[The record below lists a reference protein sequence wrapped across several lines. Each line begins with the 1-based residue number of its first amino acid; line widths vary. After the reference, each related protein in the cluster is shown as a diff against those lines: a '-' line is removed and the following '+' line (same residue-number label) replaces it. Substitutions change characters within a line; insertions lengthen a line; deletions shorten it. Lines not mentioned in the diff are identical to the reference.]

1 MGVRMWARA
10 IEYDPMREG
19 DLVVLF
25 SIFMTAV
32 LVVAS
37 KLMYPD
43 GIQRKVHE
51 RSQID
56 IAHFGIL
63 LCVLCCLHES
73 MMFSPRGRMFIGLLE
88 LTVFTAN
95 FMRRETT
102 EKAKRAILTAAAAL
116 AGLALVERPFMQ
128 FENSTVTTKVIL
140 LIIVAF
146 GMAVKKI
153 WADDENVASE
163 FSQTVYMAAFLLLI
177 VDGLMNQSL
186 SNSLIV
192 LSVSLVLLIFSFVKK
207 TRRWFLVS
215 ASALLGL
222 TLYITGDFLSAVAW
236 WAYLLL
242 AGVLLIAVAAVTEY
256 MRQRAARNP
265 NEERFFVDWKW

>member
-1 MGVRMWARA
+1 MLTLFMGVRMWARA

-32 LVVAS
+32 LVVVS

-73 MMFSPRGRMFIGLLE
+73 MMFSARGRMFIGLLE

-102 EKAKRAILTAAAAL
+102 EKAKRAILTAAAA
-116 AGLALVERPFMQ
+116 R
-128 FENSTVTTKVIL
+128 
-140 LIIVAF
+140 
-146 GMAVKKI
+146 KK
-153 WADDENVASE
+153 
-163 FSQTVYMAAFLLLI
+163 
-177 VDGLMNQSL
+177 
-186 SNSLIV
+186 
-192 LSVSLVLLIFSFVKK
+192 
-207 TRRWFLVS
+207 
-215 ASALLGL
+215 
-222 TLYITGDFLSAVAW
+222 
-236 WAYLLL
+236 
-242 AGVLLIAVAAVTEY
+242 
-256 MRQRAARNP
+256 
-265 NEERFFVDWKW
+265 